1 MTNTTTNYQ
10 ILMAYYREAIKTN
23 PTKIVEW
30 EMYVKPGEYASIEK
44 SLVRAVDSIHSD
56 DDTIGIQTLSAND
69 DGSVSVVSTTIDRE
83 HFSKSYVRF
92 VDVESSFISHFGT
105 YNVVKTM
112 GKFVEA
118 GRVPVVADETQY
130 GYQKQLAKYILDNNY
145 YNLMVDGD
153 IILEVSADTGIS
165 NLEKKYI
172 ARSNSTYCSA
182 TKGCYDYS
190 TDNHN
195 EKYFIRSQWIP
206 EITKC
211 YTFNLHSSF
220 IN

>member
-1 MTNTTTNYQ
+1 
-10 ILMAYYREAIKTN
+10 MAYYREAIKQN

-30 EMYVKPGEYASIEK
+30 EMYVKPGEYTSLEK
-44 SLVRAVDSIHSD
+44 SLVRVVDSSIYTD
-56 DDTIGIQTLSAND
+56 YDTIGIQTLSTND
-69 DGSVSVVSTTIDRE
+69 DGSVSVVRTTIERE
-83 HFSKSYVRF
+83 QFSKSYVRF

-118 GRVPVVADETQY
+118 GRVPVEDDQTQY
-130 GYQKQLAKYILDNNY
+130 EYQKQLAKYILDNNY

-165 NLEKKYI
+165 SLEKKYV
-172 ARSNSTYCSA
+172 AKSNSTYCSA
-182 TKGCYDYS
+182 TEGPFDYS
-190 TDNHN
+190 IDDYN

-206 EITKC
+206 EISKC